1 MNNKIKM
8 SVGKGIVLGIVVLSF
23 IFFMAILIFIIPP
36 HSMGYYQE
44 GKIGFIADIASRIF
58 VIYIIG
64 TLLTFGYIFK
74 EKWQHTVIWCIC
86 AVIACVVSFY
96 LLRAPI
102 LDLPYINRPASMNL
116 NYVTFEN
123 DNNHEYAVFYKLT
136 GYTAN
141 NETKVFEIN
150 SKTYD
155 KEKEKWKNNET
166 VSGDIKYLPHTGILM
181 HLNTFEQK

>member
-1 MNNKIKM
+1 M
-8 SVGKGIVLGIVVLSF
+8 V
-23 IFFMAILIFIIPP
+23 IFLR
-36 HSMGYYQE
+36 
-44 GKIGFIADIASRIF
+44 KNDN
-58 VIYIIG
+58 
-64 TLLTFGYIFK
+64 
-74 EKWQHTVIWCIC
+74 TVIWCIC

-141 NETKVFEIN
+141 NETKVFDIN

-155 KEKEKWKNNET
+155 KEKK
-166 VSGDIKYLPHTGILM
+166 SGKIMKGYRLA
-181 HLNTFEQK
+181 